1 MRKNKM
7 NKHAALPLGLFFC
20 LILLFCETAK
30 AISIPSHRY
39 VVTVYSQN
47 KNYRATTLP
56 YSRIEESCWGR
67 TNVYDEK
74 NSTFL
79 YTIPECLTE
88 GYLFISNDG
97 TTVAHV
103 LDWEYGS
110 DTSQYITHVVSLYR
124 NGKVLRRISLN
135 ELIHCDTC
143 EQRLFFFDFILEK
156 EDGRI
161 QYIHSHQSSQR
172 EKVLADKPVFL
183 YNDTVFIHT
192 STRHLI
198 KLYLPTGQFVE
209 TDFDT
214 FTLEQLSEMP
224 DTERELAEFKNP
236 IAHAFLKYD
245 DSLHGVENALARVLN
260 MKNDEEE
267 GNNRDKY
274 KYYRIYALLRIDR
287 EGVATIIEMEN
298 KDSLPDAAL
307 REAILGLEYAFP
319 AQLPDDIDLWCQ
331 EIYAFLRKSD
341 NRIAAKERKIQR
353 KQEYEAYLQRLTA
366 DSINGIYIPRNIEE
380 CFLQLD
386 TLLSAH
392 LRNLIL
398 NTKSI
403 KEIDGLH
410 FGPGMWIRNNWGLWC
425 GSRLQTYLLKRGL
438 NHPDEMSGVIFDYY
452 WDYLHGINERWRAFD
467 AMRTKP

>member
-1 MRKNKM
+1 MTK
-7 NKHAALPLGLFFC
+7 
-20 LILLFCETAK
+20 
-30 AISIPSHRY
+30 
-39 VVTVYSQN
+39 
-47 KNYRATTLP
+47 
-56 YSRIEESCWGR
+56 
-67 TNVYDEK
+67 K

-143 EQRLFFFDFILEK
+143 EQRLFFSDFILEK

-183 YNDTVFIHT
+183 YNDTVFIYT
-192 STRHLI
+192 STRRLI

-224 DTERELAEFKNP
+224 DTERKLVEFKNP

-319 AQLPDDIDLWCQ
+319 AQLPDDIDLWCK

-366 DSINGIYIPRNIEE
+366 DTINGIYIPRNIEE

-398 NTKSI
+398 NSKSI

-452 WDYLHGINERWRAFD
+452 WDYLHGINERWLEFD
-467 AMRTKP
+467 AKQTKP

>member
-1 MRKNKM
+1 M
-7 NKHAALPLGLFFC
+7 NKLVALPVGIFLC
-20 LILLFCETAK
+20 LLLLFCETVK
-30 AISIPSHRY
+30 AISIPSYRH

-47 KNYRATTLP
+47 KNYKAITFP
-56 YSRIEESCWGR
+56 SSRIEESCWGR

-74 NSTFL
+74 KSTFL

-143 EQRLFFFDFILEK
+143 EQRLFFSDFILEK

-183 YNDTVFIHT
+183 YNDTVFIYT
-192 STRHLI
+192 STRRLI

-224 DTERELAEFKNP
+224 DTERKLVEFKNP

-319 AQLPDDIDLWCQ
+319 AQLPDDIDLWCK

-366 DSINGIYIPRNIEE
+366 DTINGIYIPRNIEE

-398 NTKSI
+398 NSKSI

-410 FGPGMWIRNNWGLWC
+410 FGPGMWIRNNWGLWG

-452 WDYLHGINERWRAFD
+452 WDYLHGINERWLEFD
-467 AMRTKP
+467 AKQTKP

>member
-7 NKHAALPLGLFFC
+7 NKLVALPLGLFFC
-20 LILLFCETAK
+20 LVLLFCETAK
-30 AISIPSHRY
+30 AISIPSYRD

-47 KNYRATTLP
+47 KNYKAITFP
-56 YSRIEESCWGR
+56 YSPIQESCWGR
-67 TNVYDEK
+67 TDVYDE
-74 NSTFL
+74 STSRFL

-97 TTVAHV
+97 TTAAHV

-143 EQRLFFFDFILEK
+143 EQRLFFTARTLEWTN
-156 EDGRI
+156 GLP
-161 QYIHSHQSSQR
+161 HSIFKPQSSSR
-172 EKVLADKPVFL
+172 DTFLTKHPVSL
-183 YNDTVFIHT
+183 CNDTAYIYT
-192 STRHLI
+192 STRRLI

-214 FTLEQLSEMP
+214 FTLDQLSAMP
-224 DTERELAEFKNP
+224 DIKREEVEFENGGEYVDLKNDNSYG
-236 IAHAFLKYD
+236 A
-245 DSLHGVENALARVLN
+245 VENALAKALN
-260 MKNDEEE
+260 MKSDKDKG
-267 GNNRDKY
+267 GNLDKY
-274 KYYRIYALLRIDR
+274 KYYRIHALLRIDR
-287 EGVATIIEMEN
+287 EGAATIIEMEN
-298 KDSLPDAAL
+298 KDSLPDATL

-331 EIYAFLRKSD
+331 EFYAFLRKSD

-380 CFLQLD
+380 CFHQLD
-386 TLLSAH
+386 TLLSPH
-392 LRNLIL
+392 LRSLIR
-398 NTKSI
+398 NSKSI

-438 NHPDEMSGVIFDYY
+438 NHPDAMSGAIFEYY
-452 WDYLHGINERWRAFD
+452 WDYLHGIDERWRAFD
-467 AMRTKP
+467 AIKTRP